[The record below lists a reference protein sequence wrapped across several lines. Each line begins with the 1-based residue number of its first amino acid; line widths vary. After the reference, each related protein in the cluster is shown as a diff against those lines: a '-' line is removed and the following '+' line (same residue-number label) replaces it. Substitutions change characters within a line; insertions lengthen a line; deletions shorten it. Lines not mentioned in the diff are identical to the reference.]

1 VIGTTVGN
9 YRILERLGEGGM
21 GVVYRAEDIRLG
33 RHVALKFLPDGLA
46 SDAEALDRFR
56 REARVASALNHPNI
70 CTLHDVGEHRGQ
82 HYMVMELLDGLT
94 LKEEIARA
102 RLPFERALAIA
113 LEIADALDAAH
124 ARGIVHRDIKPA
136 NIFVTRRGQIKI
148 LDFGIAKLSVPA
160 AAGDAQ
166 ATRATQEQATTIGTT
181 LGTMAY
187 MSPEQARGTEID
199 ARSDLFSCGVVL
211 YEMATGTL
219 PFKGPTPVAVFEALL
234 TQTPAPPSSLNSTV
248 PGEFDRIVAKLL
260 EKDRDTRYQTAAD
273 LRGDLKRLK
282 RAEDTGQTAVTSHQ
296 LPAARSGPA
305 ARLPSRQPWKSIAT
319 AVAVIAAIAV
329 GVFSYT
335 TRPRAFSERDSVVI
349 ADFANTTGE
358 PVFDDALKEALD
370 VQLRQSP
377 YLAVLPEQRV
387 QGTLR
392 LMGRQPTDKLTR
404 DVARDLCQRTA
415 SKAMVAGSISQL
427 GSSYVISL
435 DVTNCRTGDT
445 IEKAQVQAP
454 SKDDVLKALGTAAQ
468 NLRRNLGESLSS
480 IERYDAPVQGATT
493 ASLEALKSYSLAL
506 ATRRQQGDAAS
517 VPFFRKAIEQDPNF
531 ALAHARL
538 GTIYSNLGES
548 ALAREEI
555 SKAYAMRERVSEP
568 ERLYITAVHAR
579 SIEGSVAKTIE
590 AYQLWTAT
598 YPKDYVPRVNLAVAY
613 SARGDYEKAAEELRT
628 AISLAPDEPLSYS
641 NLAGAYDQLGRIDEA
656 RATLNE
662 ALKRGLD
669 SVGFREQ
676 LYTWAF
682 HRHDAADMAAQVE
695 AARRLTNGFGMLQA
709 QVNIALF
716 QGQLMLAKELTAQYE
731 SEVTSRTGLR
741 ESAASL
747 WSSVAQVAAIYGD
760 AAAARAATRSALN
773 IERGGAVLLNT
784 ATALAVVGDIAQA
797 RAQLDEA
804 AKTPEASTD
813 DAQHALNQLAGIIK
827 WRSGGGIDG
836 VLPPKDDNDMGRI
849 FTAGA
854 CNLDA
859 GSTEVAAQ
867 RFKQVVDWKHP
878 NTSSLY
884 AVAPLYYGRAL
895 AKLGRTDESRKAYDA
910 FFAGFGKADGSLP
923 IVAAAR
929 REYSKLKPST

>member
-1 VIGTTVGN
+1 MIGTTVGN

-454 SKDDVLKALGTAAQ
+454 SKDDV
-468 NLRRNLGESLSS
+468 
-480 IERYDAPVQGATT
+480 
-493 ASLEALKSYSLAL
+493 
-506 ATRRQQGDAAS
+506 
-517 VPFFRKAIEQDPNF
+517 
-531 ALAHARL
+531 
-538 GTIYSNLGES
+538 
-548 ALAREEI
+548 
-555 SKAYAMRERVSEP
+555 
-568 ERLYITAVHAR
+568 
-579 SIEGSVAKTIE
+579 
-590 AYQLWTAT
+590 
-598 YPKDYVPRVNLAVAY
+598 
-613 SARGDYEKAAEELRT
+613 
-628 AISLAPDEPLSYS
+628 
-641 NLAGAYDQLGRIDEA
+641 
-656 RATLNE
+656 
-662 ALKRGLD
+662 
-669 SVGFREQ
+669 
-676 LYTWAF
+676 
-682 HRHDAADMAAQVE
+682 
-695 AARRLTNGFGMLQA
+695 
-709 QVNIALF
+709 
-716 QGQLMLAKELTAQYE
+716 
-731 SEVTSRTGLR
+731 
-741 ESAASL
+741 
-747 WSSVAQVAAIYGD
+747 
-760 AAAARAATRSALN
+760 
-773 IERGGAVLLNT
+773 
-784 ATALAVVGDIAQA
+784 
-797 RAQLDEA
+797 
-804 AKTPEASTD
+804 
-813 DAQHALNQLAGIIK
+813 
-827 WRSGGGIDG
+827 
-836 VLPPKDDNDMGRI
+836 
-849 FTAGA
+849 
-854 CNLDA
+854 
-859 GSTEVAAQ
+859 
-867 RFKQVVDWKHP
+867 
-878 NTSSLY
+878 
-884 AVAPLYYGRAL
+884 
-895 AKLGRTDESRKAYDA
+895 
-910 FFAGFGKADGSLP
+910 
-923 IVAAAR
+923 
-929 REYSKLKPST
+929 